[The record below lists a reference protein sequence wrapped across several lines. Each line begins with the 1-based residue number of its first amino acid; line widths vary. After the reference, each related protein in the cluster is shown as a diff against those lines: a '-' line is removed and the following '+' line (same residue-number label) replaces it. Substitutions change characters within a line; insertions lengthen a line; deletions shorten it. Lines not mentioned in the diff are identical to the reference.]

1 MISFHSID
9 LLILFIFTQHE
20 NDDLRAAVDGL
31 AQSVQLL
38 QEEII
43 ENESQRELEMERV
56 RENERELLKKEG
68 EGEGHFVTAPSTP
81 SVCDPAS
88 DERRRIDFSEHLSSL
103 SSLAF
108 VDKEIKEIKEV
119 EIDGISGLGS
129 RVEMTPTALLSCLND
144 TQIEGNHRSSYLGL
158 L

>member
-1 MISFHSID
+1 MISFHSTD
-9 LLILFIFTQHE
+9 LFIFTQHE

-108 VDKEIKEIKEV
+108 VDKDVKEV

>member
-1 MISFHSID
+1 MISFHSTD
-9 LLILFIFTQHE
+9 LFIFTQHE
-20 NDDLRAAVDGL
+20 NDDLRSAVDGL

-108 VDKEIKEIKEV
+108 VDKVNDNGIDKESKEV
-119 EIDGISGLGS
+119 DIDGISGLGS
-129 RVEMTPTALLSCLND
+129 RVPVTPTA
-144 TQIEGNHRSSYLGL
+144 E
-158 L
+158 